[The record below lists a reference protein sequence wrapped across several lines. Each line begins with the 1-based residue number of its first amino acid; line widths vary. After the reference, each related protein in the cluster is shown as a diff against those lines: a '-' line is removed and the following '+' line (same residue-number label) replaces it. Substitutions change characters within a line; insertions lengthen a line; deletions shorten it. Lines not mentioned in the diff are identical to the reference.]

1 MAITSPAQLP
11 VVLKVESNPLKFH
24 VLSQLG
30 HPVVMVELVEPQI
43 EQVLRST
50 GDFIARYFPLEERY
64 AFFNTIPLQ
73 AEYPVP
79 SDAYWVR
86 SVAWDPATTRIDE
99 IFGAESFLFNIGN
112 ISGIQNI
119 LTDYHLLQSYR
130 KFSQK
135 ILGTEGQWEY
145 VKSSGE
151 LGGDTIRLFPIPKGT
166 FPVII
171 EYVPSVDEFRSP
183 QAREIIYR
191 AVLAQMKMAL
201 GNARRKFSGIPAP
214 DGGTITFDGEQLVKE
229 GQEEYKEVVDTAIN
243 QGEPLGP
250 TLWSVLPILLSAAL
264 FGKDILCNLF

>member
-1 MAITSPAQLP
+1 MAIIGPSQLP
-11 VVLKVESNPLKFH
+11 VVLKVDSNPLKFH

-30 HPVVMVELVEPQI
+30 HPVVLVELAETQL

-50 GDFIARYFPLEERY
+50 GDFIARYFPIEERY

-79 SDAYWVR
+79 EDSYWIRTV
-86 SVAWDPATTRIDE
+86 SWDPATTRIDE

-119 LTDYHLLQSYR
+119 LTDYHLLLSYR

-151 LGGDTIRLFPIPKGT
+151 LGGDKIRLFPVPKST
-166 FPVII
+166 YPVII

-183 QAREIIYR
+183 QAREITYR

-201 GNARRKFSGIPAP
+201 GSARRKFSGIPSP
-214 DGGTITFDGEQLVKE
+214 DGGTITLDGESLYRE
-229 GQEEYKEVVDTAIN
+229 GQEEYKEVVELAVN
-243 QGEPLGP
+243 HGEPMGIFLH
-250 TLWSVLPILLSAAL
+250 
-264 FGKDILCNLF
+264 

>member
-11 VVLKVESNPLKFH
+11 VVLKVDSNPLKFH

-30 HPVVMVELVEPQI
+30 HPVVLVELVEPQI

-145 VKSSGE
+145 VKSSGA
-151 LGGDTIRLFPIPKGT
+151 LGGDTIRLFPIPKST
-166 FPVII
+166 YPVII

-183 QAREIIYR
+183 QAREVTYR

-229 GQEEYKEVVDTAIN
+229 GQEEYKEVIDTAIN

-250 TLWSVLPILLSAAL
+250 TLW
-264 FGKDILCNLF
+264 